1 MNTISFSNAFK
12 SLMATLGAKT
22 TDSNYAVPLVNKTS
36 GAPQG
41 FMDMSSLASVLGE
54 FLIRAKGLTSNTS
67 LDDVTS
73 YGIYYFEADAS
84 TIPEHPGGGQSL
96 WCKVIMIGAGNDY
109 EQIVFPNY
117 CWSQKF
123 FIRYRSVSQGWKEW
137 IKYTGT
143 AVS

>member
-54 FLIRAKGLTSNTS
+54 KILNAPVVNIATEDGLNVLKSGNYIVHFT
-67 LDDVTS
+67 
-73 YGIYYFEADAS
+73 G
-84 TIPEHPGGGQSL
+84 TIPTWCFDYTFVEVIYQSETNIL
-96 WCKVIMIGAGNDY
+96 QRFVRNPT
-109 EQIVFPNY
+109 PNEVVY
-117 CWSQKF
+117 RYIKKTQSGTTVNIYKF
-123 FIRYRSVSQGWKEW
+123 
-137 IKYTGT
+137 TGT
-143 AVS
+143 AI